1 MIEGDL
7 MQSRIE
13 IHRNKNS
20 ILNVDEK
27 ILDQNLFDNC
37 LEEINSV
44 FDRSNFKLD
53 LLANKTNS
61 SILNS
66 PKLSLRISSSDQEEG
81 VVESNLKQT
90 TIVAMMR
97 SSSSLVKNSSLDNKD
112 TSADP
117 DNQSKQSNDRFE
129 PIGTKETC
137 TEARNDSM
145 MQNETSSLLF
155 SHKLSHQQIL
165 FDDCDVGNDQANDD
179 RFIKI
184 NSFCENQKNVSLSGP
199 ALVQI
204 NKAVPFQNNVDDC
217 HIGVNGFNHH
227 QNSDFNN
234 EIDHFLNES
243 NSISNQTSLSNMYAS
258 KSMGHNKTLF
268 DEFEAT
274 SSNSLLDD
282 EVRECANCGAVS
294 TPLWRRNKIGHYLC
308 NACGLYHKSNGN
320 NRPVIRHCVKQAST
334 NRRFGLKCSNCD
346 VTNTSLWR
354 RNNNGDPVCNACG
367 LYFKLHNAPRPLIL
381 RKDQIQTRKRK
392 PKSHEPVTS
401 TSSSIGLDSLIGAN
415 ELPANIRLF
424 SHSPNLALLRNNA
437 HFKASHQS
445 QRLLTFLNISTS
457 DSPSFL
463 YSSHHNDDLYS
474 NHQHQQFLTQQQS
487 SIFELNVQNLS
498 TGNSNAFLEDNSIIF
513 SSISKAE
520 NPKTMMS
527 YKAQYSELYVPNPN

>member
-1 MIEGDL
+1 
-7 MQSRIE
+7 
-13 IHRNKNS
+13 
-20 ILNVDEK
+20 
-27 ILDQNLFDNC
+27 
-37 LEEINSV
+37 
-44 FDRSNFKLD
+44 
-53 LLANKTNS
+53 
-61 SILNS
+61 
-66 PKLSLRISSSDQEEG
+66 
-81 VVESNLKQT
+81 
-90 TIVAMMR
+90 MMR

-282 EVRECANCGAVS
+282 EVRECANCG
-294 TPLWRRNKIGHYLC
+294 
-308 NACGLYHKSNGN
+308 KS
-320 NRPVIRHCVKQAST
+320 
-334 NRRFGLKCSNCD
+334 
-346 VTNTSLWR
+346 
-354 RNNNGDPVCNACG
+354 
-367 LYFKLHNAPRPLIL
+367 
-381 RKDQIQTRKRK
+381 
-392 PKSHEPVTS
+392 
-401 TSSSIGLDSLIGAN
+401 
-415 ELPANIRLF
+415 
-424 SHSPNLALLRNNA
+424 
-437 HFKASHQS
+437 
-445 QRLLTFLNISTS
+445 
-457 DSPSFL
+457 
-463 YSSHHNDDLYS
+463 
-474 NHQHQQFLTQQQS
+474 
-487 SIFELNVQNLS
+487 
-498 TGNSNAFLEDNSIIF
+498 
-513 SSISKAE
+513 
-520 NPKTMMS
+520 
-527 YKAQYSELYVPNPN
+527 

>member
-1 MIEGDL
+1 
-7 MQSRIE
+7 
-13 IHRNKNS
+13 
-20 ILNVDEK
+20 
-27 ILDQNLFDNC
+27 
-37 LEEINSV
+37 
-44 FDRSNFKLD
+44 
-53 LLANKTNS
+53 
-61 SILNS
+61 
-66 PKLSLRISSSDQEEG
+66 
-81 VVESNLKQT
+81 
-90 TIVAMMR
+90 
-97 SSSSLVKNSSLDNKD
+97 
-112 TSADP
+112 
-117 DNQSKQSNDRFE
+117 
-129 PIGTKETC
+129 
-137 TEARNDSM
+137 

-155 SHKLSHQQIL
+155 SHKLLHQQIL

-445 QRLLTFLNISTS
+445 QRSLTFLNISTS